1 MSFISFNENYY
12 RQRLGALENKQLS
25 DCDIY
30 ETQQL
35 LKVLEDLTD
44 EGYTELSDYVEKRFS
59 CLTRLRALL
68 KSAGYYPFPIE
79 HNGLCNTSYSTE
91 EYEISELLDVM
102 ISKAKVAE
110 SVSYYSFINNIYEY
124 SRWIGYEEGTAYIF
138 LLRDALLPYVYFK
151 RKYGK
156 SVYPWLIGRR
166 FLENIT
172 GIKNVDDRIRLP
184 IYEALESGC
193 TTFESFFAFC
203 KDGMLVVLDK
213 HLGLKQVL
221 LDLLGSIKEKR
232 IIVVE
237 SGYAGTIPMMLKA
250 IDGRVNFKL
259 YTTAPFLY
267 ETYKNHIFC
276 RRYEDIRKFETVYSH
291 NLLFRYSSYRN
302 RRFYVNLSDE
312 DIMFTNSLAEIKR
325 FTD

>member
-12 RQRLGALENKQLS
+12 RQRLGALENKLLS
-25 DCDIY
+25 NGDIY

-35 LKVLEDLTD
+35 LKVLDDLSD
-44 EGYTELSDYVEKRFS
+44 EGYTELNHYMEKRFS
-59 CLTRLRALL
+59 CLTRLHTLL
-68 KSAGYYPFPIE
+68 KNAGSYPFPIE
-79 HNGLCNTSYSTE
+79 HNGLCNTSYYTE
-91 EYEISELLDVM
+91 EYELSKLLDGL
-102 ISKAKVAE
+102 ISKAKE
-110 SVSYYSFINNIYEY
+110 TECISYNSFINSIYEY
-124 SRWIGYEEGTAYIF
+124 TRWIGYEENTAYIF

-151 RKYGK
+151 GKYEK

-172 GIKNVDDRIRLP
+172 GIKNVDDSIRLP

-193 TTFESFFAFC
+193 TAFENFCAFC
-203 KDGMLVVLDK
+203 KDRMLAVLDK

-221 LDLLGSIKEKR
+221 IDLLGSIKEKR

-250 IDGRVNFKL
+250 IDGRVNFTL

-291 NLLFRYSSYRN
+291 NLLFQYSSYRDG
-302 RRFYVNLSDE
+302 RFYVNLSDQ
-312 DIMFTNSLAEIKR
+312 DVILTNSLAEIKR